1 MQKVHNVQKKSA
13 IALLI
18 TVFFIIAITF
28 SLGIAL
34 KQVKDASLDVEKEH
48 FMLQSAQ
55 ILDDVNTILK
65 SSQLLNAV
73 DSPESFYLFLSEVSF
88 IPFQS
93 NDLKVSIEIN
103 SARSK
108 ININT
113 LQDANLSNPQ
123 KTEALSSYLSNFAI
137 SSEFVGVLMDAMGG
151 IKEDN
156 TYNTPLFNDNT
167 TLFRDYISSKE
178 HLETLITFYI
188 QTRHENSITKIDFEN
203 LFSFS
208 NPKAYMLDLNH
219 ATKESWRLMLGCDE
233 LRAEELAL
241 LGGTYLTQEDLDLAL
256 SENER
261 VALSRFETSLFEPHL
276 GVKVMIQKNEQLAYI
291 HFEYDMKTK
300 KGTNFVYEI

>member
-1 MQKVHNVQKKSA
+1 MRKRQKRSA

-34 KQVKDASLDVEKEH
+34 KQVKDASLDVEREH

-55 ILDDVNTILK
+55 ILDDVKTILN
-65 SSQLLNAV
+65 SSQMLDAV

-93 NDLKVSIEIN
+93 SGLKVGIEIS

-113 LQDANLSNPQ
+113 LQDANLTNPQ
-123 KTEALSSYLSNFAI
+123 KTQALDAYLSTFAI
-137 SSEFVGVLMDAMGG
+137 SSEFVGILMDAMGG

-156 TYNTPLFNDNT
+156 TYNTSLFHDNT

-178 HLETLITFYI
+178 HLDTLIAFYV
-188 QTRHENSITKIDFEN
+188 QNRHENSIMMIDFEN

-208 NPKAYMLDLNH
+208 NPKAYSVDLNH

-233 LRAEELAL
+233 SRAEELAL
-241 LGGTYLTQEDLDLAL
+241 LGGTYLTQEDMDATLSEGERLAL
-256 SENER
+256 
-261 VALSRFETSLFEPHL
+261 LGFETSLFEPHL
-276 GVKVMIQKNEQLAYI
+276 DVKVMIQQNKQTAYI
-291 HFEYDMKTK
+291 RFEYDMKTK

>member
-1 MQKVHNVQKKSA
+1 MRKRQKRSA

-34 KQVKDASLDVEKEH
+34 KQVKDASLDVEREH

-55 ILDDVNTILK
+55 ILDDVKTILN
-65 SSQLLNAV
+65 SSQMLDAV

-93 NDLKVSIEIN
+93 SGLKVGIEIS

-113 LQDANLSNPQ
+113 LQDANLTNPQ
-123 KTEALSSYLSNFAI
+123 KTQALDAYLSTFAI
-137 SSEFVGVLMDAMGG
+137 SSEFVGILMDAMGG

-156 TYNTPLFNDNT
+156 TYNTSLFHDNT

-178 HLETLITFYI
+178 HLDTLIAFYV
-188 QTRHENSITKIDFEN
+188 QNRHENSIMMIDFEN

-208 NPKAYMLDLNH
+208 NPKAYSVDLNH

-233 LRAEELAL
+233 SRAEELAL
-241 LGGTYLTQEDLDLAL
+241 LGGTYLAQEDMDATLSEGERLAL
-256 SENER
+256 
-261 VALSRFETSLFEPHL
+261 LGFETSLFEPHL
-276 GVKVMIQKNEQLAYI
+276 DVKVMIQQNKQTAYI
-291 HFEYDMKTK
+291 RFEYDMKTK